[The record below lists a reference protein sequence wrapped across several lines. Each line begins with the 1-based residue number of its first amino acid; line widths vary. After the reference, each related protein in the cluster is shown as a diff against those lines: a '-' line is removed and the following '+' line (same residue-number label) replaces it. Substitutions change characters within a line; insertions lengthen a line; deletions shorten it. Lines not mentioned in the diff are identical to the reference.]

1 MPEDGP
7 GEQAP
12 LKTKNKIIMHI
23 IKRIQQFKYPK
34 EFRIIPVK
42 LHYNAINKIEDLISG
57 FLMEQNTKP
66 EQEISHE
73 KKKAFYA
80 EVSIGAWRL
89 KKKMTD
95 PKNQQPF
102 EEMSKAYRHLESI
115 ILTLEKEGI
124 EIKDHDGQAFDSGL
138 SIKSL
143 AFQPTPGIKD
153 ETMIETIKPSVYYMG
168 ERIVMGEVIVGTPI
182 KK

>member
-1 MPEDGP
+1 M
-7 GEQAP
+7 
-12 LKTKNKIIMHI
+12 NI

-34 EFRIIPVK
+34 EFRVIPVK
-42 LHYNAINKIEDLISG
+42 LHYDTINKLEDLING
-57 FLMEQNTKP
+57 FSLEQKTNP
-66 EQEISHE
+66 EQEFNPE

-95 PKNQQPF
+95 PKNQQPL
-102 EEMSKAYRHLESI
+102 EEMGKAYRHLESI
-115 ILTLEKEGI
+115 MLTLEKEGI
-124 EIKDHDGQAFDSGL
+124 EIKDHDGQPFDSGL

-182 KK
+182 